1 MLTYW
6 GRCVNTTLHESNG
19 TGPGSL
25 QLRCSS
31 RSISHRSVR
40 EDDNQFREEHHKEA
54 SNQENNNIRHDRL
67 VHNLGVHSRRCHT
80 LQVEHIDAKRRSNHA
95 QAKSDTQ
102 NQDGGVGV
110 QGRSLDYRSRMGMA
124 IMMIGVVSRN
134 IPITKNSAKIS
145 SIRGRPSR
153 LELAKAAAT
162 TSDRRVIFTRE
173 L

>member
-1 MLTYW
+1 MPRQRVT
-6 GRCVNTTLHESNG
+6 
-19 TGPGSL
+19 
-25 QLRCSS
+25 
-31 RSISHRSVR
+31 HRIRMVALVS
-40 EDDNQFREEHHKEA
+40 REEA
-54 SNQENNNIRHDRL
+54 WIT
-67 VHNLGVHSRRCHT
+67 G
-80 LQVEHIDAKRRSNHA
+80 
-95 QAKSDTQ
+95 
-102 NQDGGVGV
+102 
-110 QGRSLDYRSRMGMA
+110 SRMGMA